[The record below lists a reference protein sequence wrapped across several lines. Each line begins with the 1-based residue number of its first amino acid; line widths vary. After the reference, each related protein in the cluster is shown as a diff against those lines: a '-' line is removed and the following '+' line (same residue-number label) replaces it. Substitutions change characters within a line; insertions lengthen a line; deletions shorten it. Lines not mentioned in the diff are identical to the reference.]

1 MGAVLALLASVHQ
14 VVVLLHRQLR
24 SPLAGFLYQ
33 LGIEILF
40 CKEWDWGCRYSAGNW
55 YPSFITSIF
64 ASTEAWPWERS
75 P

>member
-33 LGIEILF
+33 LVIQILF
-40 CKEWDWGCRYSAGNW
+40 CKRMGLGCRYSPGNW